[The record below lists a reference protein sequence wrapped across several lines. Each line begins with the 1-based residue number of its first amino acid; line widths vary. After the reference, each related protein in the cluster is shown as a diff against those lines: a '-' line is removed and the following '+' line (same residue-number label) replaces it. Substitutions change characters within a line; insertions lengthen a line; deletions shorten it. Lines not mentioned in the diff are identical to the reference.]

1 MSAAARNPVVTLLS
15 DFGDRDGFVG
25 VVKGVILKHCP
36 QAQLVDLS
44 HAISPQDVL
53 GGALVLAEAVRHFP
67 PRTVHLA
74 IVDPGVG
81 SARRP
86 LLIETADF
94 VLVGPDN
101 GLLSLAAA
109 AAKVERILHLDRP
122 EYFQPS
128 PSRTF
133 HGRDV
138 FAPLAARVAAGESLE
153 ALGTGVEAFERVVLP
168 ALRRLDDALEGQV
181 IHIDRFGNLVCN
193 IGASDLG
200 SFPGGKASVSICGVQ
215 LPTIGSHY
223 SEVREGKPVA
233 LWNSWGRLE
242 IAVRN
247 GSAARQL
254 RARQGDRVQVRI
266 QGSRG

>member
-1 MSAAARNPVVTLLS
+1 
-15 DFGDRDGFVG
+15 
-25 VVKGVILKHCP
+25 
-36 QAQLVDLS
+36 LS
-44 HAISPQDVL
+44 HEIPPQDVL
-53 GGALVLAEAVRHFP
+53 AGALVLAAAVRHFP
-67 PRTVHLA
+67 RGTVHLA

-81 SARRP
+81 SDRRP
-86 LLIETADF
+86 LLIETATF

-109 AAKVERILHLDRP
+109 TAPIRRVVHLDRP

-128 PSRTF
+128 PARTF

-138 FAPLAARVAAGESLE
+138 FAPIAARVAAGAAIAE
-153 ALGTGVEAFERVVLP
+153 LGTEVADFERVAVP
-168 ALRRLDDALEGQV
+168 ALRRLDDTIEGQV

-193 IGASDLG
+193 IESGDLG
-200 SFPGGKASVSICGVQ
+200 GFPDGKASVSICGVHV
-215 LPTIGSHY
+215 PEIGSHY

-254 RARQGDRVQVRI
+254 RARQGDRVQVRL
-266 QGSRG
+266 QGRRG